1 MSTKIY
7 ASQDWVEEKLAELSV
22 EVDPSLAVEGMAAD
36 AKAVGEAINEVSTLV
51 GDTAV
56 SEQINTAISESV
68 ADWNQNDE
76 VAADYIKN
84 KPEEMSEEDMTDFLI
99 EMGAIQP
106 LSNSAGAIYTNS
118 AGQMYIL

>member
-1 MSTKIY
+1 MSEPIVKIY
-7 ASQDWVEEKLAELSV
+7 ASQDWVEERLNDSISNP
-22 EVDPSLAVEGMAAD
+22 DWS
-36 AKAVGEAINEVSTLV
+36 
-51 GDTAV
+51 
-56 SEQINTAISESV
+56 QI
-68 ADWNQNDE
+68 DE
-76 VAADYIKN
+76 TAADYIKN